1 MVRRA
6 RIFFLAAVLL
16 AGVLLLTEVPITD
29 VVHARAAA
37 ADVTTALAKI
47 RAENKALEAQVHDL
61 KQGST
66 IEQIAHQEYGLVESG
81 QRSVVVMPG
90 GGATGSVGGHGS
102 TGTSAP
108 LGETTIPKSDVVPS
122 DSQLSQVGGGSVAR
136 GGASFWERVVQRL
149 EFWKASA

>member
-1 MVRRA
+1 MLRRA

-90 GGATGSVGGHGS
+90 GGATGS
-102 TGTSAP
+102 
-108 LGETTIPKSDVVPS
+108 DVVPS